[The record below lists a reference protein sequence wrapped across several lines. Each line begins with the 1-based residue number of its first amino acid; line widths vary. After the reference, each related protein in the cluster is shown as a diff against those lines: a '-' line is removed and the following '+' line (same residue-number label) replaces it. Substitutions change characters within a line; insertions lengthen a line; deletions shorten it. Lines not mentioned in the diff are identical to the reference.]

1 MVILAVN
8 PHYSHTKVAL
18 YDDYSSLWGESQ
30 YYTSMEL
37 ELFPSIMQQ
46 EEFRAGRIMEL
57 IADKGD
63 ILSNIGVFVTVGGML
78 HPVDS
83 GVYQIS
89 VEMVDD
95 LLSCKYGESPM
106 NLGAPIALRLANMAG
121 ARYAFAV
128 DPPVVDEMTGMA
140 HVTGLPDIR
149 RKSIFHALNHKA
161 VAAREADKLGKP
173 VTECDF
179 IVCNLDTTIS
189 VAAHHRGRVTDV
201 NDIQSGSGPLSPRQA
216 GNLPPLQ
223 LVELCFS
230 GKYSLEELRIR
241 ITGAGGF
248 VGHLGTDDFDEI
260 VRRVRMGDRK
270 FQSVFGAF
278 VYQLIKQIGSIAA
291 VMSGKADSIIVT
303 GRMASNEYFMN
314 ILTDRVKWI
323 APVSCYPGSDDISAL
338 IDRVMRVM
346 TGTEEI
352 KTYA

>member
-1 MVILAVN
+1 MVTLAVS

-18 YDDYSSLWGESQ
+18 YDNYSFLWGENQ

-37 ELFPSIMQQ
+37 ELFPSITQQ
-46 EEFRAGRIMEL
+46 EEFRAKRIMEL

-63 ILSNIGVFVTVGGML
+63 VLSNIGVFVSVGGML
-78 HPVDS
+78 HPMDS

-95 LLSCKYGESPM
+95 LLSCRYGESPM

-121 ARYAFAV
+121 ARYAFIV
-128 DPPVVDEMTGMA
+128 DPPVVDEMSAMA

-149 RKSIFHALNHKA
+149 RKSIFHTLNHKA
-161 VAAREADKLGKP
+161 VAAKEADKLGKP
-173 VTECDF
+173 IAECDF
-179 IVCNLDTTIS
+179 IVCNLDSTIS
-189 VAAHHRGRVTDV
+189 VAAHHRGRVIDV

-223 LVELCFS
+223 LAELCFS

-248 VGHLGTDDFDEI
+248 VGHLGTDDFDEVI
-260 VRRVRMGDRK
+260 RRVRMGDRK
-270 FQSVFGAF
+270 FQSVYGAF

-291 VMSGKADSIIVT
+291 IMSGKTDSVILT
-303 GRMASNEYFMN
+303 GRMASNEYF
-314 ILTDRVKWI
+314 TDMITEKVKWI

-346 TGTEEI
+346 TGAEEV